1 MVHRGIAPSGMPAS
15 SGPRGRVGLRARLR
29 PLVRAVSWHRRKLA
43 VLCAVAAV
51 LTGLTALAPPRPA
64 TVPVVRARTDL
75 LGGTVVQTADL
86 RVDQLPVE
94 ALPAGALAEPGAAV
108 GRTLAGRMP
117 AGQIV
122 AAADLVGGR
131 RPQASGLVVSP
142 LRLADGDV
150 AALLSDGDLVD
161 VVGADEQS
169 GKARVVAARVRV
181 VAVPAAARDPS
192 SSAAGGLVLV
202 EVDRAT
208 ATTLA
213 QASVTSQLGV
223 VWR

>member
-1 MVHRGIAPSGMPAS
+1 M
-15 SGPRGRVGLRARLR
+15 R
-29 PLVRAVSWHRRKLA
+29 PLVRAASWHRRKLA

-51 LTGLTALAPPRPA
+51 LTGLTALAPPRPP

-75 LGGTVVQTADL
+75 LGGTVLQTADL

-131 RPQASGLVVSP
+131 RSQTSGLVIFP
-142 LRLADGDV
+142 LRLADAEV
-150 AALLSDGDLVD
+150 AALLSDGDLID

-169 GKARVVAARVRV
+169 GKAGVVAARVRV

-192 SSAAGGLVLV
+192 SSAGGGLVLV

-213 QASVTSQLGV
+213 QASVASQLSV